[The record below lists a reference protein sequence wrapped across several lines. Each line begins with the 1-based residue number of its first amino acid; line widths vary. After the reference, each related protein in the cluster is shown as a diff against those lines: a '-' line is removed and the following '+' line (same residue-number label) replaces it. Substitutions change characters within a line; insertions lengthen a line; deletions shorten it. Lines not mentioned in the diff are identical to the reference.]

1 MQVGSASAGDI
12 QTVTAPV
19 GQPSEFSL
27 FLELPQERPSLYMV
41 LYSDSQPRRC
51 KFALG
56 FCVSTGQAAG
66 LVCAAPPR

>member
-19 GQPSEFSL
+19 GQPSKLSL
-27 FLELPQERPSLYMV
+27 FLELHQEGQSHYV
-41 LYSDSQPRRC
+41 ALYSDAQPGRC
-51 KFALG
+51 KLVFRV
-56 FCVSTGQAAG
+56 FVSTDQAAG